1 MQAEKRQPKSTDNGL
16 KLRPEDALGLLSR
29 LAAHAWEPLALNLS
43 RNSSA
48 PTELKA
54 LPRNIRSGCAA
65 RGQDILDGR
74 YRDGD
79 VVVRLSDTAPWALP
93 STTPRATREALH
105 SFAWLLDLCATIRTI
120 SDPREATFARET
132 GRLLIARWISANEG
146 FSEQAW
152 RPEVAGRRMFC
163 WLTSIEALAEGSGE
177 EWLSAIRQ
185 SLAYHARYL
194 ARTAELSPSSHG
206 HLVVPMA
213 SVLACLALGDAGPR
227 RQRAIQV
234 LSAELKR
241 QILPDGGHISR
252 SPAILLDTLA
262 DILIL
267 QEAFELSN
275 TPMPQTL
282 QDTLDGMMPM
292 LRFFHTGNGALAAF
306 HGSGMQDPNTIQA
319 VLAADRTH
327 AKPLKYARHS
337 GFHRMSAN
345 GTLIIVDAGT
355 APPLDASTQ
364 AHASWLAFE
373 LSANEQRIII
383 NCGRS
388 AGTQAESMLLTRSSH
403 AHSTLSFIDASG
415 GHFISGQ
422 WANKSRGARLL
433 GGPSEILSQR
443 HEEHSA
449 GYGGQWLELSHD
461 AYAQTFGFRHVRRIY
476 LQERGDDIRGEDRL
490 EAIEQ
495 TGAVTPQPGQFALRF
510 HIHPEVKA
518 NLANGE
524 NAVTLTLNSGDIWRF
539 QCKGATVALV
549 NSTMNGPDGPRAS
562 KQIVLKGET
571 GVEPI
576 SLRWAFKRSKH
587 VADAGLPTEPVLSA

>member
-1 MQAEKRQPKSTDNGL
+1 MQAEKHQPQSADHGL
-16 KLRPEDALGLLSR
+16 TLKPEEALGLLSR
-29 LAAHAWEPLALNLS
+29 LAARAWEPLALNLS

-48 PTELKA
+48 PAELKA
-54 LPRNIRSGCAA
+54 LPRNIRNGCAA
-65 RGQDILDGR
+65 QGQDILDGR

-93 STTPRATREALH
+93 PTTPRATREALH

-132 GRLLIARWISANEG
+132 GRLLIARWISANER

-152 RPEVAGRRMFC
+152 RPEVAGRRIFC
-163 WLTSIEALAEGSGE
+163 WLTSIEALTEGSGE
-177 EWLSAIRQ
+177 EWPAAIRQ

-194 ARTAELSPSSHG
+194 ARTAELSSSSYG

-213 SVLACLALGDAGPR
+213 SLLACLALGDAGPR

-252 SPAILLDTLA
+252 SPAILLDVLA

-292 LRFFHTGNGALAAF
+292 LRFFHIGKGALAAF
-306 HGSGMQDPNTIQA
+306 HGSGSQDPNTVQA

-327 AKPLKYARHS
+327 AKPLNYARHS

-345 GTLIIVDAGT
+345 GTLIIIDAGT

-373 LSANEQRIII
+373 LSANEHRIIV
-383 NCGRS
+383 NCGRTAS
-388 AGTQAESMLLTRSSH
+388 TQAENTHATRNSH
-403 AHSTLSFIDASG
+403 AHSTLSFTNSSG
-415 GHFISGQ
+415 GRFINGQ

-433 GGPSEILSQR
+433 GGPSEIPSMR

-461 AYAQTFGFRHVRRIY
+461 AYAQPFGFRHVRRIY
-476 LQERGDDIRGEDRL
+476 LQERGSDIRGEDRL

-495 TGAVTPQPGQFALRF
+495 TDAVPPLASEFALRF
-510 HIHPEVKA
+510 HIQPEVKA
-518 NLANGE
+518 DLANGE
-524 NAVTLTLNSGDIWRF
+524 NAVTLTLKSGEIWRF
-539 QCKGATVALV
+539 QCKGATVALA
-549 NSTMNGPDGPRAS
+549 NSTINGPDGPRAS
-562 KQIVLKGET
+562 KQIVLKGKT
-571 GVEPI
+571 GVEPTC
-576 SLRWAFKRSKH
+576 LRWAFKRSECA
-587 VADAGLPTEPVLSA
+587 ADAGLPTEPVLSA